1 VCAAAALDKAEPPLR
16 DPSIKREIEL
26 TLAPLVPPIGEQIA
40 EFMFLELFLRLHRY
54 LRTGWDR
61 PLQTTDGPCLG
72 LCHPGEKCVI
82 TDSKEP

>member
-40 EFMFLELFLRLHRY
+40 EFMFLELFLRLHR
-54 LRTGWDR
+54 
-61 PLQTTDGPCLG
+61 
-72 LCHPGEKCVI
+72 
-82 TDSKEP
+82 